1 MDVQRERELIGDI
14 VAVLERL
21 FPWGAP
27 ELSGRSPHAD
37 ATPQAE
43 LTVPTPAGRLT
54 FPVVIKAEL
63 TPRAVEYLAA
73 SGDDLG
79 PPAVVAAP
87 WLSPATRRALTVRGL
102 NHADAT
108 GNVRLRADTV
118 PLLVTASGASR
129 NPQPRKQRN
138 TRGLSGTQAIGIV
151 WAVTTLH
158 PPFRMSDLIDA
169 VGGNLNAAHVSRVLR
184 GLAEEGLIERSPRG
198 PVEDVDIAG
207 VIERWLESYSF
218 TSVHRPRPYV
228 MLGPPTSLLET
239 AKALEEPVRQRLGL
253 TFTGPLVGYQLAP
266 VVEPKL
272 ALAYT
277 IDLVACEQALGL
289 VSSDPQEANVYLAVP
304 QSRIVTDRPW
314 MLGGLAVASPP
325 VAAADLISLGGRNV
339 DAGYALLEWVTSHRE
354 RWQVP
359 QESVAAVSPPW

>member
-54 FPVVIKAEL
+54 FPVVMKAEL
-63 TPRAVEYLAA
+63 TPRAVEYLVA

-87 WLSPATRRALTVRGL
+87 WLSPATRRALSERGL
-102 NHADAT
+102 NYADAT

-138 TRGLSGTQAIGIV
+138 TRGLSGTRAIQIV

-158 PPFRMSDLIDA
+158 PPSGCPTSSMPSGGTSTLPTSPGSCAGWPKKASSNDPREVPSRMSI
-169 VGGNLNAAHVSRVLR
+169 
-184 GLAEEGLIERSPRG
+184 SP
-198 PVEDVDIAG
+198 A
-207 VIERWLESYSF
+207 
-218 TSVHRPRPYV
+218 
-228 MLGPPTSLLET
+228 
-239 AKALEEPVRQRLGL
+239 
-253 TFTGPLVGYQLAP
+253 
-266 VVEPKL
+266 
-272 ALAYT
+272 
-277 IDLVACEQALGL
+277 
-289 VSSDPQEANVYLAVP
+289 
-304 QSRIVTDRPW
+304 
-314 MLGGLAVASPP
+314 
-325 VAAADLISLGGRNV
+325 
-339 DAGYALLEWVTSHRE
+339 
-354 RWQVP
+354 
-359 QESVAAVSPPW
+359 